1 MSDQPPATQ
10 TLAGAHQ
17 EGTLRPINRVKLRA
31 QLGMVEEVSAA
42 NIRRAISFVIERVLD
57 YYAVVAY
64 TGPGYVFGRV
74 DSDFPSALYA
84 APHHNYMYDSW
95 DHREMSPTH
104 PTCSNEKLIN
114 EAGWLCLDTACR
126 VAVFELALETPEAK
140 QILDQA
146 RGAVM
151 SMCEN
156 RTISEVNWRESR
168 RRLGTP
174 GVRKILR
181 RMLAKLPVVDIG
193 RGPIR
198 PVILAPGAPRSGLN
212 HITDW
217 SNGSIPVAAAV

>member
-1 MSDQPPATQ
+1 MSNQPSAAKTI
-10 TLAGAHQ
+10 AGAQQ

-31 QLGMVEEVSAA
+31 QLGMVDEVTAA
-42 NIRRAISFVIERVLD
+42 SIRRAISFVIERVLD
-57 YYAVVAY
+57 YYQVVAY

-84 APHHNYMYDSW
+84 APHHNYMYDRW

-126 VAVFELALETPEAK
+126 VAVFELALEVPEAK
-140 QILDQA
+140 KVLEHA
-146 RGAVM
+146 RSAVM
-151 SMCEN
+151 SMCED

-181 RMLAKLPVVDIG
+181 RMLAKLPAVDIG
-193 RGPIR
+193 RGSIR
-198 PVILAPGAPRSGLN
+198 PVILAPGALRSGLN
-212 HITDW
+212 HVTDW
-217 SNGSIPVAAAV
+217 SNGSTPLAAAV